1 MNGLVSIANTSSR
14 TVTADVT
21 GGAVISN
28 GITFGGSN
36 YIIYGNNNVSQ
47 VALGTRAFSIS
58 TTIRFSSSVSL
69 SQYVLATC
77 ADSGRHGL
85 LLFCTGNN
93 LYILMYNSSGSS
105 LTYATGVST
114 NTDYTI
120 TIERTLS
127 SYTVLS
133 NGNATTRSG
142 LAADYFNG
150 AVDCGSKAI
159 RLGGMSSGNSSE
171 SGANQLTV
179 NSFIGYIKHFS
190 LRFP

>member
-1 MNGLVSIANTSSR
+1 VSIANTSSR

-21 GGAVISN
+21 GGAVIDATN

-58 TTIRFSSSVSL
+58 TTIRFSSSVSA
-69 SQYVLATC
+69 SQHVLATC

-85 LLFCTGNN
+85 LLFCSGNI
-93 LYILMYNSSGSS
+93 LYILMYNSTGSS
-105 LTYATGVST
+105 LTYTTGVST

-159 RLGGMSSGNSSE
+159 RLGGMSAGNSSE
-171 SGANQLTV
+171 SGANYTAQP
-179 NSFIGYIKHFS
+179 FIGYIKHFS